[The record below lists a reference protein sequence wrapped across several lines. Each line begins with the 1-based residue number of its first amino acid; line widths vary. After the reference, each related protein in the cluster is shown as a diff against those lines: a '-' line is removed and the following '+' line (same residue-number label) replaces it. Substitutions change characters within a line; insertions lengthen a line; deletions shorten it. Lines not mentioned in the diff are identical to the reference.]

1 MPKKTTKKP
10 VKRTTKKIVKKRAV
24 KRTPK
29 VSAQSVTY
37 NKFFGSLLIAVG
49 VGALIVFLR
58 YLVVTWVSPADVYL
72 VEPAQLIPGEVLNR

>member
-1 MPKKTTKKP
+1 MP
-10 VKRTTKKIVKKRAV
+10 KKIVKKKSRKTTKKVV

-29 VSAQSVTY
+29 VSAQVVTY

-58 YLVVTWVSPADVYL
+58 YLVITWVLPADVYL
-72 VEPAQLIPGEVLNR
+72 VEPSQLIPGEVQSH

>member
-10 VKRTTKKIVKKRAV
+10 VKKTTKKRVVKRAS
-24 KRTPK
+24 KP
-29 VSAQSVTY
+29 SSQSITY

-58 YLVVTWVSPADVYL
+58 YLVVTWVSSADVYL
-72 VEPAQLIPGEVLNR
+72 VEPSQLIPGEVLGR